1 MSSQEQGYQEY
12 SYKER
17 WFDWIYSYIKELKI
31 ATEEEVN
38 LLVKI
43 FGYTEQTSNMI
54 IYYKTGY
61 LNMDDY
67 LDGEFQVQYVRKEPL
82 KK

>member
-1 MSSQEQGYQEY
+1 MSSQEY
-12 SYKER
+12 SYKDR
-17 WFDWIYSYIKELKI
+17 WFDWIYRDIKELKV
-31 ATEEEVN
+31 ATEEEIN

-43 FGYTEQTSNMI
+43 FGYTAQTANMI

-61 LNMDDY
+61 LNMEDY
-67 LDGEFQVQYVRKEPL
+67 LDGESRVQDERKESL

>member
-1 MSSQEQGYQEY
+1 MSSQEY
-12 SYKER
+12 SYKDY
-17 WFDWIYSYIKELKI
+17 WFDWIYSKIRELKI

-43 FGYTEQTSNMI
+43 FGYTAQTANMI

-67 LDGEFQVQYVRKEPL
+67 LDGEFQVQYVKKELP
-82 KK
+82 KKK